1 MNKAHTPSGNID
13 MSTKNEITSAVRDQ
27 YAATARS
34 GLSNDSEAVRSV
46 AAAFG
51 YSAEELASLPAEA
64 NMGLSCGNPVALAS
78 LRPGE
83 VVVDLGCGGGMDV
96 FLAAKKVGSL
106 GRVIGIDMTEDMLAR
121 ARTAAE
127 RHNVTNVEFHLAEIT
142 KLPLPDNSVDCIIS
156 NCVINLVTDKD
167 AAFREMWRVLKP
179 GGRVALS
186 DIALK
191 KTLPPEIKASIEAY
205 VGCISG
211 AILIHDYRS
220 KLEAANFESVVITD
234 TGADLNV
241 YAEAGVTDTVGC
253 CTAPSHNLTSLGI
266 DSGKQPANSLGQ
278 LSQKGSDPLC
288 LSQGL
293 APFGIAGEQPTSTR
307 SQLPVTSSG
316 CCDSTASATASG
328 CCGSGAPSD
337 TAFHEQLGSVL
348 KNFDANAHAASVRVQ
363 ALKPQ

>member
-1 MNKAHTPSGNID
+1 
-13 MSTKNEITSAVRDQ
+13 MSTKHEMTNAVREQ

-34 GLSNDSEAVRSV
+34 ALSNDSEAVRSV

-51 YSAEELASLPAEA
+51 YTAEELASLPAEA

-96 FLAAKKVGSL
+96 FLAAKKVGET
-106 GRVIGIDMTEDMLAR
+106 GKVIGIDMTEEMLRR

-127 RHNVTNVEFHLAEIT
+127 RNHEKNVEFHLAEIT

-156 NCVINLVTDKD
+156 NCVINLVADKD

-191 KTLPPEIKASIEAY
+191 KTLPPEIKSSIEAY

-211 AILIHDYRS
+211 AILICDYRRM
-220 KLEAANFESVVITD
+220 LQAANFESVVITD

-241 YAEAGVTDTVGC
+241 YAEAGVTDSVGC
-253 CTAPSHNLTSLGI
+253 CTAPAHNQVQLAS
-266 DSGKQPANSLGQ
+266 SLGQ
-278 LSQKGSDPLC
+278 LP
-288 LSQGL
+288 
-293 APFGIAGEQPTSTR
+293 IAT
-307 SQLPVTSSG
+307 G
-316 CCDSTASATASG
+316 CCDSTMPTAANKCCDSTVAS
-328 CCGSGAPSD
+328 D
-337 TAFHEQLGSVL
+337 VAFHEQLGSVL

-363 ALKPQ
+363 ALKSP

>member
-1 MNKAHTPSGNID
+1 
-13 MSTKNEITSAVRDQ
+13 
-27 YAATARS
+27 
-34 GLSNDSEAVRSV
+34 
-46 AAAFG
+46 
-51 YSAEELASLPAEA
+51 
-64 NMGLSCGNPVALAS
+64 MGIRWQLAS
-78 LRPGE
+78 LRSGE

-96 FLAAKKVGSL
+96 FLAAKKVGSS

-156 NCVINLVTDKD
+156 NCVINLVADKD
-167 AAFREMWRVLKP
+167 SAFREMWRVLKP

-234 TGADLNV
+234 TGANLNV

-253 CTAPSHNLTSLGI
+253 CTAPSHNLTSLGTA
-266 DSGKQPANSLGQ
+266 GEQPANSLGQ

-288 LSQGL
+288 LSKGL
-293 APFGIAGEQPTSTR
+293 TPFGTTGEQPANSLGQLSVTST
-307 SQLPVTSSG
+307 G

-328 CCGSGAPSD
+328 CCGSTAPSD